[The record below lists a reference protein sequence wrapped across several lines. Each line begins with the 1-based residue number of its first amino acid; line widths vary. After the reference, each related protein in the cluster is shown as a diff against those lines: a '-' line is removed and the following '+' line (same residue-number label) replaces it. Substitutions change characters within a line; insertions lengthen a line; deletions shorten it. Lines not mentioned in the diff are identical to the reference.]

1 METIIKFNDID
12 FSFFEKLKKQFGDK
26 EVRITIDETPP
37 KVSQMEIF
45 KKLEALQKKY
55 PPKVISKDIDLS
67 ALANE
72 VNL

>member
-1 METIIKFNDID
+1 METVINFNEID

-26 EVRITIDETPP
+26 MVRITIEETPP
-37 KVSQMEIF
+37 KVSQKEIF

-55 PPKVISKDIDLS
+55 PPKIISKDINLS
-67 ALANE
+67 DLANE